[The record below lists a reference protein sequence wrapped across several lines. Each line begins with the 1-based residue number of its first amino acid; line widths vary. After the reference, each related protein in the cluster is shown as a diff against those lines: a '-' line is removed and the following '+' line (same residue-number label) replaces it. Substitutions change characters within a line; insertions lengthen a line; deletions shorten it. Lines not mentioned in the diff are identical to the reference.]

1 MARNPKDVIVSNYHH
16 FKLFKFHDFK
26 GSLED
31 FAQYS
36 MDGQS
41 ELDNVDLDFFISF
54 LSISLNRFLVYYS
67 PYFPHVLE
75 AWSKRHHP
83 NVLFLF
89 YEEMKQVSYIWN
101 S

>member
-36 MDGQS
+36 MDGQG
-41 ELDNVDLDFFISF
+41 ELDNVDQ
-54 LSISLNRFLVYYS
+54 ISLSVSNRFLVYYS

-89 YEEMKQVSYIWN
+89 YEEMKQVSYMKFLTKFD
-101 S
+101 